1 MKIKII
7 TVGKAD
13 LLFKEGVSEFTKR
26 LEVYCP
32 VEWLYVK
39 ASSYGESDVEKTK
52 KEESEKIFEKI
63 SDGSFVVLLDEKG
76 KEFTTKELSG
86 FFEKKELE
94 GTKELFFIIGG
105 AYGVADQIKKKAH
118 VTVALS
124 KLTLPHELARL
135 VLIEAVYRAY
145 SVLKGSKYHHA

>member
-13 LLFKEGVSEFTKR
+13 ILFKDGVAEFTKR
-26 LEVYCP
+26 LEAYCP
-32 VEWLYVK
+32 IEWVYVK
-39 ASSYGESDVEKTK
+39 ASSYGESDTEKTK

-76 KEFTTKELSG
+76 KEFTTKELSTL
-86 FFEKKELE
+86 FERKEIE
-94 GTKELFFIIGG
+94 GTRELFFIIGG
-105 AYGVADQIKKKAH
+105 AYGVSDEVKKKAH
-118 VTVALS
+118 MTVALS

-135 VLIEAVYRAY
+135 VLIEATYRAY